1 MYGVRSRICAV
12 SDPQVLGL
20 QPRPG
25 QFQRPRQ
32 GQLGGDLREVVQR
45 QVPHVGVEA
54 PLLCAAA
61 KEREDLANRKRN

>member
-1 MYGVRSRICAV
+1 M
-12 SDPQVLGL
+12 

-25 QFQRPRQ
+25 EFQRPRQ

-45 QVPHVGVEA
+45 QVSHIGVEA

-61 KEREDLANRKRN
+61 KEREDLTRWKIPKRQ